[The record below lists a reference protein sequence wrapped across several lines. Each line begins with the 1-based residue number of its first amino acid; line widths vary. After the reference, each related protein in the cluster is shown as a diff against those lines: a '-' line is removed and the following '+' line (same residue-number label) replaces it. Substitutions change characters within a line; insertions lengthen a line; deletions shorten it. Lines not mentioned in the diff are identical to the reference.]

1 MRECPVDIRVAG
13 GPKATERGAEEEACK
28 HSAAGGQA
36 PDDPASDCFSY
47 ASSRPQAS
55 RLKPESRVA
64 ANYAAIK
71 NGFRAI
77 FSYALLPLLS
87 PKKLTLSG
95 GPEEK

>member
-1 MRECPVDIRVAG
+1 MILLFSFLLVA
-13 GPKATERGAEEEACK
+13 R
-28 HSAAGGQA
+28 
-36 PDDPASDCFSY
+36 
-47 ASSRPQAS
+47 
-55 RLKPESRVA
+55 KPESRVA
-64 ANYAAIK
+64 TNYAAIK